1 MGSCG
6 RERLPSQV
14 AQRLYPLE
22 AASFPRPN
30 GLARRCR
37 NCPQSMLK
45 FQASSVCRA
54 TAQRG
59 SSARAGR
66 LSAVP
71 IRKGSRP
78 KSHAKQKVM
87 RASRLSG
94 RRRARST
101 TPESGAASMDSGC
114 EKSVAVWLCRMA
126 AVLLIL
132 SGRGALATRVPA
144 VARRTLSCSVRVGSL
159 FVGRCLPANPWFVLA
174 HGQNATENV
183 SAIIRQATAWNRPPS
198 EPPPSASRVNVSATI
213 PAGLLECGRHRS
225 KKGVDPAPPRVPR
238 NARFLAARH
247 RIGAATLAEPQT

>member
-174 HGQNATENV
+174 HGQNATQNV
-183 SAIIRQATAWNRPPS
+183 SAIIRPWQLGTPS
-198 EPPPSASRVNVSATI
+198 FGSTSSASRVNVSATI
-213 PAGLLECGRHRS
+213 TAGLHQCGRHRS
-225 KKGVDPAPPRVPR
+225 KKGKDPAPPRVPG

-247 RIGAATLAEPQT
+247 RIGAAALAEPQT